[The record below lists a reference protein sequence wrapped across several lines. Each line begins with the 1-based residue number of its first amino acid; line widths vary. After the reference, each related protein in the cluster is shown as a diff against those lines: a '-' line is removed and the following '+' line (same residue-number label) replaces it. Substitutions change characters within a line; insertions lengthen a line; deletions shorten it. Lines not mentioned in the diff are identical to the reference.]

1 MVQIEAAAAAA
12 KDAEKAKLVK
22 KKSGGGRSGKRGGGR
37 TSSRN
42 KECQSSRRDAKIKRG
57 ETMRSER
64 SRDRQR
70 DSYRNSYRERENYGK
85 LPEYEIEREN
95 HVRQDRSRGGE

>member
-1 MVQIEAAAAAA
+1 
-12 KDAEKAKLVK
+12 
-22 KKSGGGRSGKRGGGR
+22 
-37 TSSRN
+37 
-42 KECQSSRRDAKIKRG
+42 
-57 ETMRSER
+57 MRSER

-85 LPEYEIEREN
+85 LPEYKIEREN